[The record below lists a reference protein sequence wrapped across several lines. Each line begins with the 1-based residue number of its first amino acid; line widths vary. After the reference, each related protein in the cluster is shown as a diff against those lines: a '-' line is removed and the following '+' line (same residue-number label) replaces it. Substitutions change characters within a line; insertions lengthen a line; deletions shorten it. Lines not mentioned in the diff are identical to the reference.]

1 MRWAKLDV
9 SFFVYLSFNSRLIYK
24 HNLIT
29 QNSNRQKLTEQN
41 LKVSL
46 LAQIAAF
53 DHLLPAH
60 SVSDGPNLRTAR
72 RGPGPPRNAL
82 SLLSH

>member
-1 MRWAKLDV
+1 MRWAKLDD
-9 SFFVYLSFNSRLIYK
+9 SFFVYLCFDSRLIYK

-53 DHLLPAH
+53 DRLLPAH
-60 SVSDGPNLRTAR
+60 SVSDGSNLGTAPP
-72 RGPGPPRNAL
+72 GPGPPRNTL